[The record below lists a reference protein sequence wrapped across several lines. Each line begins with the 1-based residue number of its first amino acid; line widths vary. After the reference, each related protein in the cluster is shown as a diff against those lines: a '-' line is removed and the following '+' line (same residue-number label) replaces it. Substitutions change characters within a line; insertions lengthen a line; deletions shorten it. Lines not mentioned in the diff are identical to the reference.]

1 MVPEGRGQSEAER
14 EKRPEESRLYDCK
27 VRSFHGEKSLEQTPC
42 PVFDFEFF
50 LSVLWLPSV
59 PSGFQ

>member
-14 EKRPEESRLYDCK
+14 EKCPGESRLCGCR

-50 LSVLWLPSV
+50 PAVL
-59 PSGFQ
+59 